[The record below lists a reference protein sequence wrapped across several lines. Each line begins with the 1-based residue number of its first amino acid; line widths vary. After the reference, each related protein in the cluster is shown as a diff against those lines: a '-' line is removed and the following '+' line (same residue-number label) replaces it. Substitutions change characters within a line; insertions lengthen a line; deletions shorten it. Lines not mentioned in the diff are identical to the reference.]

1 MYPIV
6 PGFQLINSFY
16 IPPSEQNPQ
25 DAICSVIK
33 HKDTDEV
40 RIQLVQNPKFK
51 YWLMKKELRDYTDRL
66 ETAPLSM
73 LEEYVCDYKSVYADI
88 AKHLGF
94 KNGNFVNPRML
105 SSSPYVF
112 GLDIGVD
119 VRIRQEYQAATPG
132 LIKNITIGA
141 YDLETSVLGD
151 NEIYC
156 SSFVD
161 WDRKKA
167 YCHINARWFQ
177 PGPGAEERLVKM
189 FHEKK
194 AEAYKQM
201 NDKAKKVFDYDKWE
215 VHFIMCKTEKEL
227 ILRTWRMIHES
238 KVLFLG
244 IWNSTFDIPKTIERC
259 MFLQIDP
266 KQVFCHPNV
275 PDQWKYF
282 KYYPDNKRHDHFTDR
297 WDVIESTAYCYI
309 YDAMCLYSRTRKVKG
324 REASYALDV
333 ISRNLTGVGKIGL
346 EDTGDHHLMQTKY
359 KAEYCVYNV
368 FDSILIVLNNAV
380 TNDVGGLVGS
390 LGPSTLNAYSRQTTS
405 LIHQLYRYAQ
415 DKRHIP
421 GSCGGMSMRGP
432 YDEVIGN
439 VGGAVLDSNK
449 LKAPGWSCIVEYP
462 DGTWLRKLACDID
475 VTSFYPSMDIAG
487 NMSRGT
493 KLSTIIWVEGCPFE
507 IDEIMS
513 EPSEKLKE
521 AKRKANAEYIDTLFG
536 KIPYVSEN
544 TVSVCSEY
552 FGLGSY
558 SEMLSMYQAT
568 KQNVINN
575 SLKL

>member
-1 MYPIV
+1 MYPTI
-6 PGFQLINSFY
+6 PNHQFIHGFY
-16 IPPSEQNPQ
+16 IPPNEYRE
-25 DAICSVIK
+25 DDGVFAIIK
-33 HKDTDEV
+33 DKDTDDV
-40 RIQLVQNPKFK
+40 KLQLIQNPKYK
-51 YWLMKKELRDYTDRL
+51 LWVLKKPFWDIQDRL
-66 ETAPLSM
+66 EDSPLSQ
-73 LEEYVCDYKSVYADI
+73 LDEFVCEYRNLVPEISKRLGYKPG
-88 AKHLGF
+88 K
-94 KNGNFVNPRML
+94 FVQPRML
-105 SSSPYVF
+105 LSDPRVF
-112 GLDIGVD
+112 GVDIDVPIRLKLD
-119 VRIRQEYQAATPG
+119 YMNSTPG
-132 LIKNITIGA
+132 LIKNLTIGA

-161 WDRKKA
+161 WDRKQA
-167 YCHINARWFQ
+167 WCHINARWFQ
-177 PGPGAEERLVKM
+177 PGPGSEERMVKM

-201 NDKAKKVFDYDKWE
+201 NDKAKKAFDYDKWE
-215 VHFIMCKTEKEL
+215 VHFVMCQTEKEL
-227 ILRTWRMIHES
+227 ILRTWQKIHES

-266 KQVFCHPNV
+266 KQIFCHPNV
-275 PDQWKYF
+275 PDKWKYY
-282 KYYPDNKRHDHFTDR
+282 KYMPDNKRHDHFTDR
-297 WDVIESTAYCYI
+297 WDVMENTAYCYI

-333 ISRNLTGVGKIGL
+333 ISRNLTGIGKIGL

-368 FDSILIVLNNAV
+368 FDSILIVLNNAI
-380 TNDVGGLVGS
+380 TNDIGGMIGS
-390 LGPSTLNAYSRQTTS
+390 IGNSGIPELSRQTSS
-405 LIHQLYRYAQ
+405 LVHQFYKYAL
-415 DKRHIP
+415 DNRRVP

-493 KLSTIIWVEGCPFE
+493 KLSTIIWVEGCPFT

-513 EPSEKLKE
+513 AESDKLKE
-521 AKRKANAEYIDTLFG
+521 ARRKANAEYIDTLFG

-544 TVSVCSEY
+544 TVSICSEY

-558 SEMLSMYQAT
+558 SEMLALYQAT
-568 KQNVINN
+568 KQHALNTT
-575 SLKL
+575 KL